1 MIALQ
6 NEYNRCPGQKNS
18 RRDSI
23 GMGERFQSRK
33 PSFCEKILSPKSVDI
48 SVDSLS
54 SERE

>member
-23 GMGERFQSRK
+23 GNGGGFNQEN
-33 PSFCEKILSPKSVDI
+33 
-48 SVDSLS
+48 
-54 SERE
+54 